1 MKQKMTK
8 LTNDEGPS
16 QERECVLIIDFET
29 AGSGWRLGRGG
40 QWKCQI

>member
-8 LTNDEGPS
+8 LMNDKGPL
-16 QERECVLIIDFET
+16 QEREYVLIIDFET
-29 AGSGWRLGRGG
+29 AGSRWRLGRSG